1 MGRRRMRRNG
11 IRRPVR
17 MAVVCLLGFSL
28 AGAAGCGRKAA
39 PAPENARGAAGGGPD
54 LLAMPQY
61 PCMPDRET
69 DWEAWR
75 AYIDEYAVL
84 EDECAQIRDFSFQ
97 TASALIQDRE
107 TNLVYSPVSLY
118 LSLIHI

>member
-1 MGRRRMRRNG
+1 MMELLNSKFIMGKHNDSGYFVIIRVIWAVTVFQTAGCTGGRRMGRRRMRRNG

-75 AYIDEYAVL
+75 
-84 EDECAQIRDFSFQ
+84 S
-97 TASALIQDRE
+97 
-107 TNLVYSPVSLY
+107 
-118 LSLIHI
+118 